1 MSVQVDLDTTLNTLA
16 FQPIFSK
23 LYEKRLQAITKS
35 VATPRGNFR
44 RLFVQRQQK
53 RRVTAAAL
61 NRNIPD
67 RLQIVIENT
76 ALRFL
81 GVHGAQPKR
90 GSELGAFDVNE
101 PDAQMRSCTERKTTS
116 AQLPKPQLVHWL
128 R

>member
-1 MSVQVDLDTTLNTLA
+1 MQVDLDPTLNTLA
-16 FQPIFSK
+16 FQLIFSK
-23 LYEKRLQAITKS
+23 LYEKRLQAVTNS
-35 VATPRGNFR
+35 VATPRGNFK

-53 RRVTAAAL
+53 RRITAAAL

-67 RLQIVIENT
+67 RLQILIDNT

-81 GVHGAQPKR
+81 GFHGAQPKR

-101 PDAQMRSCTERKTTS
+101 ADAQMRSWKG
-116 AQLPKPQLVHWL
+116 AKPHPLNCQNHSWFTGF